1 MPCWRE
7 QYDRMKR
14 WHARIENAAVADAQH
29 VDNVHAFFICCF
41 HLKDWLKAD
50 PSIDAV
56 VRKRAEDLVNAN
68 VFLKLCAD
76 LANGSKHM
84 VLGGFV
90 RVAPG
95 LVLASG
101 PQVSTYSRKYGDSF
115 PTLDTADGRVLFPAF
130 LVAGKCVD
138 VWDEFLGRY
147 GMLAPGPGN
156 G

>member
-1 MPCWRE
+1 
-7 QYDRMKR
+7 MKR

-50 PSIDAV
+50 RSVDAV
-56 VRKRAEDLVNAN
+56 VRKAAEDFVNAN

-84 VLGGFV
+84 VLDRFV
-90 RVAPG
+90 RVERG

-101 PQVSTYSRKYGDSF
+101 PEVSTYSRQCIDSV
-115 PTLDTADGRVLFPAF
+115 PTIDTADGRVLFPAG
-130 LVAGKCVD
+130 LVAGMCVD
-138 VWDEFLGRY
+138 AWDEFLGRH
-147 GMLAPGPGN
+147 GMLAPGPVN
-156 G
+156 E